1 MEYFKHDLAQVD
13 SDSIGKG
20 SKIWQFVAILKGATI
35 GENCNI
41 CSHCFIESNVK
52 IGNHVTIKAGV
63 YLWDGIEIED
73 HAFIGPNV
81 VFTNDIYPRS
91 KQFKEPL
98 KTIISKGVSLGA
110 NSTILA
116 GITIGE
122 YAMTGIGSVVTKD
135 LKSHGLYYG
144 NPAKQQGWVDEFGEK
159 LVFDEA
165 NQVWKNQENTA
176 YKEIST
182 GLVKIKLISHKQ

>member
-1 MEYFKHDLAQVD
+1 MSYFKHELSQVD
-13 SDSIGKG
+13 SASIGNG
-20 SKIWQFVAILKGATI
+20 TKIWQFVVILKNTVI

-52 IGNHVTIKAGV
+52 IGNNVTVKAGV
-63 YLWDGIEIED
+63 YLWDGIVIEND
-73 HAFIGPNV
+73 VFIGPNV

-98 KTIISKGVSLGA
+98 KTIIEQGVSLGA

-116 GITIGE
+116 GTKLGE
-122 YAMTGIGSVVTKD
+122 FAMTGIGTVVTKD

-144 NPAKQQGWVDEFGEK
+144 NPAKQHGWVDELGEK
-159 LVFDEA
+159 LIYNADR
-165 NQVWKNQENTA
+165 QVWINQENGA
-176 YKEIST
+176 YKENQN
-182 GLVKIKLISHKQ
+182 GLVRIK